1 MCAFCGQE
9 EQILGINPPSS
20 ITTSYLVS
28 FSKLFYKLLLL
39 LLNEHSKTTF
49 VSRSVNFM
57 ENVYNIIPIS
67 KPINIAYIHAMV
79 SIFLSPNHIIRRA
92 HKIRKVHWTIIFKL
106 AILSSLFAF
115 QTSTN
120 TLWYENL
127 QFVEFIPQ
135 HINGHALGNDHTH
148 EVNISV

>member
-1 MCAFCGQE
+1 
-9 EQILGINPPSS
+9 
-20 ITTSYLVS
+20 
-28 FSKLFYKLLLL
+28 
-39 LLNEHSKTTF
+39 
-49 VSRSVNFM
+49 M